1 MIDLTVLN
9 DLNDIPIEYLLVYIS
24 IGWLQAL
31 IFNTIINKFIINYL
45 NTDLIGMSN
54 QERELKFFIGNCFFV
69 MFWPFYSTYLLVD
82 LIIFLSTIRI
92 GFSFEINKI
101 DPETDLERDNKK

>member
-9 DLNDIPIEYLLVYIS
+9 DLNDIPIEYLLLYIS

-69 MFWPFYSTYLLVD
+69 MFWPLLYYLFNL
-82 LIIFLSTIRI
+82 
-92 GFSFEINKI
+92 
-101 DPETDLERDNKK
+101 